1 MPLMERTI
9 LRMDS
14 AVTDYYRQ
22 PGVLT
27 VVAEEQRPLLADL
40 PAAPAEIC
48 ALAQGLVV
56 QPAET
61 GSLGLPE
68 ERDEEGNLRPAAALI
83 SVLAGLDPAPLDA
96 PRKPEHRVVGTCRHF
111 AVLACALLRFR
122 DIPARARCGFA
133 GYFVPGKHVDHWVTE
148 YWDAAAC
155 RWVRIDSEILGSD
168 LVPRPG
174 DLAPGEFL
182 TGGEAWQ
189 LYRAGKADA
198 ANFGVDEV
206 ADAWGAAEIRGN
218 AVRDLAALNKVEV
231 LPWDEWGSLPSSYAG
246 TAGPAFD
253 ELIDTV
259 AAVCASGDLAALR
272 DLYGRD
278 GLTVP
283 DSLIR

>member
-27 VVAEEQRPLLADL
+27 AVAEEQRPLLADV

-148 YWDAAAC
+148 YWDTRAS

-198 ANFGVDEV
+198 ANFGVDDV

-259 AAVCASGDLAALR
+259 A
-272 DLYGRD
+272 D
-278 GLTVP
+278 GLR
-283 DSLIR
+283 SR

>member
-1 MPLMERTI
+1 
-9 LRMDS
+9 MDS

-27 VVAEEQRPLLADL
+27 AVAEDQRPLLADL

-48 ALAQGLVV
+48 SLAQGLVV
-56 QPAET
+56 QPADT
-61 GSLGLPE
+61 ASLGLPE
-68 ERDEEGNLRPAAALI
+68 ERDEEGNLRPATELI
-83 SVLAGLDPAPLDA
+83 RVLSGLDPSPLDA

-133 GYFVPGKHVDHWVTE
+133 SYFVAGKHVDHWVTE
-148 YWDAAAC
+148 YFDGKQG
-155 RWVRIDSEILGSD
+155 RWVRIDPEILGSD
-168 LVPRPG
+168 LVARPG

-189 LYRAGKADA
+189 LYRSGKADA
-198 ANFGVDEV
+198 ANFGVHDV
-206 ADAWGAAEIRGN
+206 DDAWGPAEIRGN
-218 AVRDLAALNKVEV
+218 AVRDLAALNKVEM
-231 LPWDEWGSLPSSYAG
+231 LPWDEWGVLPGSYAG

-259 AAVCASGDLAALR
+259 AQACAAGDLAALGE
-272 DLYGRD
+272 LYQRD
-278 GLTVP
+278 GLAVP
-283 DSLIR
+283 ASLIR

>member
-27 VVAEEQRPLLADL
+27 AVAEEQRPLLADV
-40 PAAPAEIC
+40 PAAPADIC

-148 YWDAAAC
+148 YWDTRAS

-198 ANFGVDEV
+198 ANFGVDDV

-253 ELIDTV
+253 ELIDSV

>member
-1 MPLMERTI
+1 MPLMQRTI

-22 PGVLT
+22 PGALT
-27 VVAEEQRPLLADL
+27 AVAEEQRPLLADL

-56 QPAET
+56 QPADT

-148 YWDAAAC
+148 YWDARAS

-198 ANFGVDEV
+198 ANFGVDDV

-218 AVRDLAALNKVEV
+218 AVRDLAALNKVEM
-231 LPWDEWGSLPSSYAG
+231 LPWDEWGLLPGSYAD
-246 TAGPAFD
+246 TTGPAFD

-259 AAVCASGDLAALR
+259 AAVCAAGDLAALR

-283 DSLIR
+283 ASLIR

>member
-27 VVAEEQRPLLADL
+27 AVAEEQRPLLADV

-61 GSLGLPE
+61 GSLGLPA
-68 ERDEEGNLRPAAALI
+68 ERDEEGHLRPPAALI

-148 YWDAAAC
+148 YWDTRAS

-198 ANFGVDEV
+198 ANFGVDDV

-231 LPWDEWGSLPSSYAG
+231 LPWDEWGQLPSSYAG

-253 ELIDTV
+253 ELIDT
-259 AAVCASGDLAALR
+259 GLADRIPRPRAPAELA
-272 DLYGRD
+272 G
-278 GLTVP
+278 
-283 DSLIR
+283 

>member
-27 VVAEEQRPLLADL
+27 AVAEEQRPLLADL

-148 YWDAAAC
+148 YWDTRAS

-198 ANFGVDEV
+198 GNFGVDDV

>member
-1 MPLMERTI
+1 
-9 LRMDS
+9 MDS

-27 VVAEEQRPLLADL
+27 AVAEEQRPLLADL

-148 YWDAAAC
+148 YWDTRAS

-198 ANFGVDEV
+198 ANFGVDDV

>member
-1 MPLMERTI
+1 MERTI

-27 VVAEEQRPLLADL
+27 AVAEEQRPLLADV

-148 YWDAAAC
+148 YWDTRAS

-198 ANFGVDEV
+198 ANFGVDDV

>member
-27 VVAEEQRPLLADL
+27 AVAEEQRPLLADL
-40 PAAPAEIC
+40 TAAPAEIC

-148 YWDAAAC
+148 YWDTRAS

-198 ANFGVDEV
+198 ANFGVDDV

>member
-1 MPLMERTI
+1 M
-9 LRMDS
+9 
-14 AVTDYYRQ
+14 
-22 PGVLT
+22 
-27 VVAEEQRPLLADL
+27 
-40 PAAPAEIC
+40 
-48 ALAQGLVV
+48 
-56 QPAET
+56 
-61 GSLGLPE
+61 
-68 ERDEEGNLRPAAALI
+68 
-83 SVLAGLDPAPLDA
+83 
-96 PRKPEHRVVGTCRHF
+96 VGTCRHF

-148 YWDAAAC
+148 YWDTRAR

-198 ANFGVDEV
+198 ANFGVDDV

-231 LPWDEWGSLPSSYAG
+231 LPWDEWGPLPSSYAG

>member
-27 VVAEEQRPLLADL
+27 AVAEEQRPLLADV

-148 YWDAAAC
+148 YWDTRAS

-198 ANFGVDEV
+198 ANFGVDDV

-231 LPWDEWGSLPSSYAG
+231 LPWDEWGPLPSSYPG

-259 AAVCASGDLAALR
+259 AAVCAAGDLAALR

-283 DSLIR
+283 ATLIR

>member
-27 VVAEEQRPLLADL
+27 AVAEEQRPLLADV

-148 YWDAAAC
+148 YWDTRAS

-198 ANFGVDEV
+198 ANFGVDDV

-259 AAVCASGDLAALR
+259 AAVCASGDLAALH

>member
-27 VVAEEQRPLLADL
+27 AVAEEQRPLLADV

-133 GYFVPGKHVDHWVTE
+133 GYFVPGKHVGHWVTE
-148 YWDAAAC
+148 FWDTRAS

-198 ANFGVDEV
+198 ANFGVDDV

>member
-1 MPLMERTI
+1 MQRTI

-27 VVAEEQRPLLADL
+27 AVAEEQRPLLADL

-148 YWDAAAC
+148 YWDTRAS

-198 ANFGVDEV
+198 ANFGVDDV

>member
-1 MPLMERTI
+1 MQRTI

-27 VVAEEQRPLLADL
+27 AVAEEQRPLLADV

-83 SVLAGLDPAPLDA
+83 SVLTGLDPAPLDA

-182 TGGEAWQ
+182 AGGEAWQ

-198 ANFGVDEV
+198 GNFGVDDV

>member
-27 VVAEEQRPLLADL
+27 AVAEEQRPLLADV

-148 YWDAAAC
+148 YWDTRAS

-198 ANFGVDEV
+198 ANFGVDDV

-253 ELIDTV
+253 ELIDSV

>member
-1 MPLMERTI
+1 MERTI

-27 VVAEEQRPLLADL
+27 AVAEEQRPLLADL

-83 SVLAGLDPAPLDA
+83 SVLAALDPAPLDA
-96 PRKPEHRVVGTCRHF
+96 PRKPEHQVVGTCRHF

-133 GYFVPGKHVDHWVTE
+133 GYFVPGKHLDHWVTE
-148 YWDAAAC
+148 YWDHWAG

-198 ANFGVDEV
+198 ANFGVDDV

-218 AVRDLAALNKVEV
+218 AVRDLAALNKVEM
-231 LPWDEWGSLPSSYAG
+231 LPWDEWGPLPSSYAG

-253 ELIDTV
+253 SLIDTV
-259 AAVCASGDLAALR
+259 AEVCASGDLAALR
-272 DLYGRD
+272 DQYGRD
-278 GLTVP
+278 DLTVP
-283 DSLIR
+283 ASLIR

>member
-27 VVAEEQRPLLADL
+27 AVAEEQRPLLADV
-40 PAAPAEIC
+40 PAAPADIC

-148 YWDAAAC
+148 YWDTRAS

-198 ANFGVDEV
+198 ANFGVDDV

>member
-1 MPLMERTI
+1 MQRTI

-27 VVAEEQRPLLADL
+27 AVAEEQRPLLADL

-83 SVLAGLDPAPLDA
+83 SVLTGLDPAPLDA

-148 YWDAAAC
+148 YWETRAS
-155 RWVRIDSEILGSD
+155 RWGRIDSEIPGSD

-198 ANFGVDEV
+198 ANFGVDDV

-253 ELIDTV
+253 ELIDSV

>member
-27 VVAEEQRPLLADL
+27 AVAEEQRPLLADV

-83 SVLAGLDPAPLDA
+83 GVLAGLDPVPLDA

-148 YWDAAAC
+148 YWDTRAS

-198 ANFGVDEV
+198 ANFGVDDV

>member
-1 MPLMERTI
+1 MERTI

-27 VVAEEQRPLLADL
+27 AVAEEQRPLLADL

-148 YWDAAAC
+148 YWDARAS

-168 LVPRPG
+168 LVSRPG

-198 ANFGVDEV
+198 ANFGVDDV

-218 AVRDLAALNKVEV
+218 AVRDLAALNKVEM
-231 LPWDEWGSLPSSYAG
+231 LPWDEWGRMTDACQG
-246 TAGPAFD
+246 ITGPHYNQ
-253 ELIDTV
+253 LLDTL
-259 AAVCASGDLAALR
+259 AATCASDDPDALAS
-272 DLYGRD
+272 LYTHR
-278 GLTVP
+278 T
-283 DSLIR
+283 

>member
-1 MPLMERTI
+1 
-9 LRMDS
+9 MDS

-27 VVAEEQRPLLADL
+27 AVAEEQRPLLADV

-148 YWDAAAC
+148 YWDTRVS

-189 LYRAGKADA
+189 LYRAGKVDA
-198 ANFGVDEV
+198 ANFGVDNV

-259 AAVCASGDLAALR
+259 AAVCAAGDLAALR
-272 DLYGRD
+272 DLYRRD

>member
-27 VVAEEQRPLLADL
+27 AVAEEQRPLLADV

-148 YWDAAAC
+148 YWDTRAS

-198 ANFGVDEV
+198 ANFGVDDV

-259 AAVCASGDLAALR
+259 AAVCAAGDLAALR

-283 DSLIR
+283 ASLIR

>member
-27 VVAEEQRPLLADL
+27 AVAEEQRPLLADV

-148 YWDAAAC
+148 YWDTRAS

-198 ANFGVDEV
+198 ANFGVDDV

>member
-1 MPLMERTI
+1 MQRTI

-27 VVAEEQRPLLADL
+27 AVAEEQRPLLADL

-83 SVLAGLDPAPLDA
+83 SVLTGLDPAPLDA

-133 GYFVPGKHVDHWVTE
+133 GYFVPGKHVDHWITE
-148 YWDAAAC
+148 YWDGKAA
-155 RWVRIDSEILGSD
+155 RWIRIDPEILGSD

-182 TGGEAWQ
+182 AGGEAWQ

-198 ANFGVDEV
+198 GNFGVDDV

-218 AVRDLAALNKVEV
+218 AVRDLAALNKVEM
-231 LPWDEWGSLPSSYAG
+231 LPWDEWGALPGSYAG

-253 ELIDTV
+253 KLIDTV
-259 AAVCASGDLAALR
+259 AEVIAAGDLAAIR

>member
-1 MPLMERTI
+1 MPLMQRTI

-27 VVAEEQRPLLADL
+27 AVAEEQRPLLADV

-56 QPAET
+56 QPVET

-148 YWDAAAC
+148 YWDTRAS

-198 ANFGVDEV
+198 ANFGVDDV

-259 AAVCASGDLAALR
+259 AEVCAAGDLAALR
-272 DLYGRD
+272 DLYRRD

-283 DSLIR
+283 ASLIR

>member
-27 VVAEEQRPLLADL
+27 AVAEEQRPLLADV

-148 YWDAAAC
+148 YWDTRAS

-198 ANFGVDEV
+198 ANFGVDDV

-259 AAVCASGDLAALR
+259 AAVCASGDLAAVR

-283 DSLIR
+283 ASLIR

>member
-27 VVAEEQRPLLADL
+27 AVAEEQRPLLADV

-83 SVLAGLDPAPLDA
+83 SVLTGLDPAPLDA

-148 YWDAAAC
+148 YWDTRAS

-198 ANFGVDEV
+198 ANFGVDDV

>member
-27 VVAEEQRPLLADL
+27 AVAEEQRPLLADL

-148 YWDAAAC
+148 YWDTRAS

-198 ANFGVDEV
+198 ANFGVDDV

-218 AVRDLAALNKVEV
+218 AVRDLAALNKVEM
-231 LPWDEWGSLPSSYAG
+231 LPWDEWGPLPDSYAG

-259 AAVCASGDLAALR
+259 AAVCAAGDLAAVR

-283 DSLIR
+283 ASLIR

>member
-1 MPLMERTI
+1 MQRTI

-27 VVAEEQRPLLADL
+27 AVAEEQRPLLADL

-68 ERDEEGNLRPAAALI
+68 ERDEEGNVRPAADLI
-83 SVLAGLDPAPLDA
+83 TVLAALDAAPLDA

-122 DIPARARCGFA
+122 GVPARARCGFA
-133 GYFVPGKHVDHWVTE
+133 SYFVAGKHVDHWVTE
-148 YWDAAAC
+148 YWHAKAS
-155 RWVRIDSEILGSD
+155 RWVRIDSEILGTD
-168 LVPRPG
+168 LVANPA

-198 ANFGVDEV
+198 GNFGVDGV
-206 ADAWGAAEIRGN
+206 PDAWGAAEIRGN
-218 AVRDLAALNKVEV
+218 AVRDLAALNKTEM
-231 LPWDEWGSLPSSYAG
+231 LPWDEWGPLAASYAG
-246 TAGPAFD
+246 TAGAAFD
-253 ELIDTV
+253 TLVDRIAE
-259 AAVCASGDLAALR
+259 VCAAGDLAAIR

>member
-1 MPLMERTI
+1 MECTI

-27 VVAEEQRPLLADL
+27 AVAEEQRPLLADL

-83 SVLAGLDPAPLDA
+83 SVLLGLDPAPLDA

-122 DIPARARCGFA
+122 AIPARARCGFA

-148 YWDAAAC
+148 YWDGRLA
-155 RWVRIDSEILGSD
+155 RWIRIDSEILGSD

-198 ANFGVDEV
+198 ANFGVDDV

-218 AVRDLAALNKVEV
+218 ALRDLAALNKVEV
-231 LPWDEWGSLPSSYAG
+231 LPWDEWGPLPSSYAG

-259 AAVCASGDLAALR
+259 AAVCAAGDLAALR

-283 DSLIR
+283 ASLIR

>member
-1 MPLMERTI
+1 MRLMERTI

-27 VVAEEQRPLLADL
+27 AVAEEQRPLLADV

-68 ERDEEGNLRPAAALI
+68 ERDEEGNLRPAASLI

-148 YWDAAAC
+148 YWDNWGA
-155 RWVRIDSEILGSD
+155 RWVRIDPEILGSD

-189 LYRAGKADA
+189 LYRAGRADA
-198 ANFGVDEV
+198 ADFGVADV

-231 LPWDEWGSLPSSYAG
+231 LPWDEWGLLPSSYAG

-259 AAVCASGDLAALR
+259 AEVCAAGDLAALR

-283 DSLIR
+283 ASLIR

>member
-27 VVAEEQRPLLADL
+27 AVAEEQRPLLADV

-148 YWDAAAC
+148 YWDMRAS

-189 LYRAGKADA
+189 LYRAGKADGA
-198 ANFGVDEV
+198 SFGVDGV
-206 ADAWGAAEIRGN
+206 DYAWGPAEIRGN
-218 AVRDLAALNKVEV
+218 AVRDLAALNKVEM
-231 LPWDEWGSLPSSYAG
+231 LPWDEWGPLPDSYAG

-259 AAVCASGDLAALR
+259 AAVCAAGDLAAVR

-283 DSLIR
+283 ASLIR

>member
-27 VVAEEQRPLLADL
+27 AVAEEQRPLLADL

-148 YWDAAAC
+148 YWDTRAS

-198 ANFGVDEV
+198 ANFGVDDV

>member
-27 VVAEEQRPLLADL
+27 AVAEEQRPLLADV

-148 YWDAAAC
+148 YWDTRAS

-198 ANFGVDEV
+198 ANFGVDDV

-231 LPWDEWGSLPSSYAG
+231 LPWDEWGPLPSSYAG

-259 AAVCASGDLAALR
+259 AAVCAAGDLAALR

-283 DSLIR
+283 ASLIR

>member
-27 VVAEEQRPLLADL
+27 AVAEEQRPLLADV

-148 YWDAAAC
+148 YWDTRAS

-198 ANFGVDEV
+198 ANFGVDDV
-206 ADAWGAAEIRGN
+206 ADAWGEAEIRGN